1 MGRRQNV
8 FIGPMPPAL
17 ILRGEDPPFSFLNLS
32 TRVADFIRERENE
45 ARRETLEGNEAYNAC
60 FVDRFLKTR
69 GSVCGCS
76 PRQAASGIPVPGVT
90 PDFYDFW
97 IGEAEP

>member
-17 ILRGEDPPFSFLNLS
+17 ILRGEDSPFSFLNLS

-60 FVDRFLKTR
+60 FVDPFFENSRKRLRLLSPAGCFRHSGPRGDPGFL
-69 GSVCGCS
+69 
-76 PRQAASGIPVPGVT
+76 
-90 PDFYDFW
+90 
-97 IGEAEP
+97 